1 MASKAEARRNLLRK
15 KVADFRI
22 GNGTDSKALMEMMEG
37 MGGFSAK
44 KVAEGA
50 RIIREMVSDDSSMNM
65 LSFPADIMAT
75 GLRGI
80 IVEMAKRKWFDLMIS
95 TCGTLDHDI
104 ARSFGSYYHGAF
116 EMDDSMLHS
125 LNIHRL
131 GNVLVPVE
139 SYGIMIEN
147 KMADFLKSIES
158 EGISEITT
166 HELCWKLGR
175 YVNKEDSLLYWSY
188 RNRIPLIIPG
198 ITDGSVGYQLW
209 QFYQEHRKFRIDLLG
224 DEQLMSDT
232 VWESK
237 RAGALCLGGG
247 ISKHHAIWW
256 AQFRGGFDYAVYITT
271 AQEYDGS
278 LSGAR
283 TREAI
288 SWGKIKEKARHIN
301 IDGDATLVLPIIA
314 SSLADLQ

>member
-1 MASKAEARRNLLRK
+1 MNKSDARSNLLSK
-15 KVADFRI
+15 KVIDFSI
-22 GNGTDSKALMEMMEG
+22 GSDTSSKELMEKMSD

-50 RIIREMVSDDSSMNM
+50 RILRDMIKDSSSTNI

-75 GLRGI
+75 GLRGV
-80 IVEMAKRKWFDLMIS
+80 IVEMAKRKWFDLLIS

-104 ARSFGSYYHGAF
+104 ARSFGDYYQGAF
-116 EMDDSMLHS
+116 EMDDAFLHG
-125 LNIHRL
+125 LDIHRL

-139 SYGIMIEN
+139 SYGILIEK
-147 KMADFLKSIES
+147 KMAEFLKNIDSD
-158 EGISEITT
+158 GIKDITT
-166 HELCWKLGR
+166 HEFCWKLGE
-175 YVNKEDSLLYWSY
+175 YINNKSSLLYWCSK
-188 RNRIPLIIPG
+188 NRIPLVIPG

-209 QFYQEHRKFRIDLLG
+209 QFYQEHKQFRINMLG

-232 VWESK
+232 IWDSK
-237 RAGALCLGGG
+237 KAGALCIGGG

-288 SWGKIKEKARHIN
+288 SWGKIKEKAKHVN

-314 SSLADLQ
+314 SSLADL

>member
-1 MASKAEARRNLLRK
+1 MASKNEARKALLVE
-15 KVADFRI
+15 KVTDFSI
-22 GNGTDSKALMEMMEG
+22 DADSKKFVDKLWD

-44 KVAEGA
+44 KVSEGA
-50 RIIREMVSDDSSMNM
+50 KILRDMISDESSTNI

-80 IVEMAKRKWFDLMIS
+80 IVEAAKRKWFDLMIS

-104 ARSFGSYYHGAF
+104 ARAFGNYYHGAF
-116 EMDDSMLHS
+116 EMDDTMLHK
-125 LNIHRL
+125 LDIHRL

-139 SYGIMIEN
+139 SYGLMIEE
-147 KMADFLKSIES
+147 KMAKFLNELNAD
-158 EGISEITT
+158 GITDITT
-166 HELCWKLGR
+166 HEFNWKLGKF
-175 YVNKEDSLLYWSY
+175 VNKDNSLLYWTY
-188 RNRIPLIIPG
+188 KNNIPLIIPG

-209 QFYQEHRKFRIDLLG
+209 QFYQEHKKFRINLLG

-232 VWESK
+232 IWDAK
-237 RAGALCLGGG
+237 KAGALCIGGG

-256 AQFRGGFDYAVYITT
+256 AQFRGGFDYTVYITT

-288 SWGKIKEKARHIN
+288 SWGKIKEKARHVN
-301 IDGDATLVLPIIA
+301 IDGDATLILPIIA
-314 SSLADLQ
+314 SSLSDIR